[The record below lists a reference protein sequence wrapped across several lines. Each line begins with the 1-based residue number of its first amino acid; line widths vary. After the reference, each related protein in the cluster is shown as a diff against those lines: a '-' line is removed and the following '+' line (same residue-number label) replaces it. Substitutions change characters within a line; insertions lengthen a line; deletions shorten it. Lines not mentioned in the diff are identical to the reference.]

1 MSDTPKYAEK
11 SVHRTYIEAPIE
23 TVWSILVA
31 TDKPLPFFFGSI
43 CDTADGLK
51 PGAQMRMVHPNRKIA
66 MVVGEVLA
74 FEPPYR
80 YSHTFKMTNLKD
92 DPCQVTYELREKD
105 GGTEFDLIIEG
116 AIEGSD
122 LHKQMIGA
130 QDFISK
136 NLKSLSEKGKPAF
149 SGTMVTLMSPI
160 VALMAKKEQR
170 IEHWPLES
178 RPSDL
183 KLVKEA

>member
-1 MSDTPKYAEK
+1 MTETPKYAEK
-11 SVHRTYIEAPIE
+11 TVHRTFIQAPIQ

-43 CDTADGLK
+43 CDTKDGLK

-74 FEPPYR
+74 FEPPHR

-92 DPCQVTYELREKD
+92 DPCQVTYELREKN

-130 QDFISK
+130 QDFISS
-136 NLKSLSEKGKPAF
+136 NLKSLAEKGKPAF
-149 SGTMVTLMSPI
+149 TGSMVTLMSPI
-160 VALMAKKEQR
+160 IALFAKKQQR
-170 IEHWPLES
+170 IEHWPLEVDGA
-178 RPSDL
+178 DL
-183 KLVKEA
+183 KLVQEG

>member
-1 MSDTPKYAEK
+1 MTDQPDYAEK
-11 SVHRTYIEAPIE
+11 SVHRTFIEAPIQ

-31 TDKPLPFFFGSI
+31 TDKPLPFFFGSV
-43 CDTADGLK
+43 CDTSDGLK
-51 PGAQMRMVHPNRKIA
+51 SGAKMRMVHPNRKIA

-92 DPCQVTYELREKD
+92 DACKVTYELREKD
-105 GGTEFDLIIEG
+105 GGTEFDLIIER

-130 QDFISK
+130 QDFIAK
-136 NLKSLSEKGKPAF
+136 NLKSLAEKGKPAF
-149 SGTMVTLMSPI
+149 SGSMVTLMGPI
-160 VALMAKKEQR
+160 VALFAKKEQR
-170 IEHWPLES
+170 IEHWPLEH
-178 RPSDL
+178 
-183 KLVKEA
+183 EART